1 MLISKTKD
9 VGKQN
14 AVNVMNIRLHV
25 FSAYYFVDVDF
36 DAKVFK
42 GHRIISYLQIFIII
56 CTKHFISLM

>member
-1 MLISKTKD
+1 MLISKT
-9 VGKQN
+9 GRCGQ
-14 AVNVMNIRLHV
+14 AECSESVMNIRLHV
-25 FSAYYFVDVDF
+25 FSAYYFVDF